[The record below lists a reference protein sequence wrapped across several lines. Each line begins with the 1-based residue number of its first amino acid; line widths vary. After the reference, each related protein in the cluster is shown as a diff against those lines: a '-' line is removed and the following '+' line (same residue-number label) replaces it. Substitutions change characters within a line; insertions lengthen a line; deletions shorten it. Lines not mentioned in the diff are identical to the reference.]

1 MNLVLAVPAVSCQR
15 FDDTGKNRLTVFLP
29 SLSCHTLEIFS
40 LKKTKEIN
48 TPPKQQQS
56 YAGHRNKLN

>member
-1 MNLVLAVPAVSCQR
+1 MNLVLAVPAVSCQQ

-40 LKKTKEIN
+40 LQKTKH
-48 TPPKQQQS
+48 PPKQQQS